1 MTARKH
7 PHCRN
12 QADVGQLGG
21 QVMYAAEAHHVDPD
35 RVLVSLA
42 VFGLRNDARDQREA
56 ERKRP
61 ANELPPPALF
71 S

>member
-1 MTARKH
+1 
-7 PHCRN
+7 
-12 QADVGQLGG
+12 
-21 QVMYAAEAHHVDPD
+21 MYAAEAHHVDPD

-61 ANELPPPALF
+61 ANELNDPALF